1 MHFLPVL
8 YILAF
13 AVLLPAELLIWGRA
27 LDYAFE
33 DSYLARRILM
43 SPFFD
48 LPVFLLMLLAGIGAV
63 CMIRA
68 FFAICR
74 NSRAY
79 DALLY
84 SGFSLFMAALFL
96 IFRMPVT
103 TALGIPFVILGSIA
117 AWFAYRHPDRLPFL
131 IPKDDNCPSFY
142 ERLLAAFQLLP
153 VICGGCLLFQEG
165 YLLWLS
171 FRFTPFL
178 ILVPFLGCFLPTR
191 EKLRA
196 FVGGSVF
203 SLILCGIVFG
213 VMMLFAEGILL
224 LDLCICMAFLFLE
237 LETALIFRELLPKV
251 RNISLLI
258 LFLSVVTTPSVMP
271 PICSPWI
278 ISLSMYMMYL
288 FIDNRS
294 LIRKKL
300 LSRAHF
306 SSPDIRFITKEEY
319 AAQAWGFG
327 AMLVAWLVGT
337 EGILIVLGMVAAVF
351 VGALW
356 RTWLL
361 RNEEEHLFLSNF
373 PYAMETAA
381 LILAIVSF
389 SPSRHMTMVMLAACV
404 CAAPMMRAIWQTG
417 SLISKFGEERPTA
430 LFYLVLANTGLFFL
444 LLIMYLSGVT
454 PAILIG
460 TYFMLAGILRIGAA
474 SYIRGGGELKR
485 AFGWVLIVIGQ
496 FISVV
501 PPEAPLPEP
510 EWSNGAVICG
520 IVAFAALY
528 LFRTF
533 DFRNRPLQRNG
544 RV

>member
-1 MHFLPVL
+1 M
-8 YILAF
+8 
-13 AVLLPAELLIWGRA
+13 LPAELLIWGRA

-33 DSYLARRILM
+33 DSYLARRVLM
-43 SPFFD
+43 SPFFE
-48 LPVFLLMLLAGIGAV
+48 LPASLLWVVAVIGAL

-68 FFAICR
+68 FFAICKE
-74 NSRAY
+74 SRAF

-96 IFRMPVT
+96 LFRMPVAA
-103 TALGIPFVILGSIA
+103 ALGIPLVILGSIA

-131 IPKDDNCPSFY
+131 IPRDDRRPSFY

-153 VICGGCLLFQEG
+153 VICGACLLFQDG

-171 FRFTPFL
+171 FRFTPLL
-178 ILVPFLGCFLPTR
+178 ILTPFLGCLLPTR
-191 EKLRA
+191 EKLRS
-196 FVGGSVF
+196 FVSGSVYG
-203 SLILCGIVFG
+203 LILCGIVFG
-213 VMMLFAEGILL
+213 VMSLFAEGILL

-237 LETALIFRELLPKV
+237 VEVALILREILPKI
-251 RNISLLI
+251 RNISLVI
-258 LFLSVVTTPSVMP
+258 LLLSVAATPFLIP

-294 LIRKKL
+294 AIRKKL

-306 SSPDIRFITKEEY
+306 SSPDIRFITREEY

-327 AMLVAWLVGT
+327 AMLVAWLAGT
-337 EGILIVLGMVAAVF
+337 QGILVVIGAVAAVF
-351 VGALW
+351 AGAMW
-356 RTWLL
+356 RTWILC
-361 RNEEEHLFLSNF
+361 REEDHLFLNNF
-373 PYAMETAA
+373 PYALETGA
-381 LILAIVSF
+381 LLLAVVSF
-389 SPSRHMTMVMLAACV
+389 SGSRTAAMVMLAACA

-417 SLISKFGEERPTA
+417 ALISKFGEERPTA
-430 LFYLVLANTGLFFL
+430 LFYLALANTGLFFL
-444 LLIMYLSGVT
+444 LLVMYLSRVT

-474 SYIRGGGELKR
+474 SYIREGGELKR

-501 PPEAPLPEP
+501 PPEAPLPGP
-510 EWSNGAVICG
+510 QWSNGAVICG
-520 IVAFAALY
+520 VIAFAALY

-533 DFRNRPLQRNG
+533 DFRNRSSQG
-544 RV
+544 SEKI